1 MHTRTISFS
10 FSSALCFLIFGRI
23 EFHFENCPIITA
35 KLKTICSMVKEIGH
49 YLLCSLIADLSAAST
64 SCTAVKGTVHEI
76 YRIHKLLIALV
87 IFVILFSSLF
97 FLLWFGPTI
106 EDGRILQYNNIYA
119 RARAAALLMMM
130 NIVYICGNDA
140 IWKVNSSSSDHVR
153 TMPFVC
159 LLEIKKSVRL

>member
-97 FLLWFGPTI
+97 FFFCGLVRQLKTAAY
-106 EDGRILQYNNIYA
+106 YNIIIYT
-119 RARAAALLMMM
+119 REPALPRCWWWWTLYIFAEMMLFEKWT
-130 NIVYICGNDA
+130 A
-140 IWKVNSSSSDHVR
+140 
-153 TMPFVC
+153 
-159 LLEIKKSVRL
+159 VRLIMFARCHLSVCWK